1 MVRVA
6 LAAAFALQLVAAGAR
21 ADASP
26 SPVAQAPVEQQT
38 PVEHVRDVSLTSGLA
53 LGVSFPTGAGLI
65 GLRADYLFQLPS
77 SWFRLGVHAAVG
89 AYLCPDP
96 ECHPST
102 TFGLL
107 GSWGHHHRVFLEA
120 RTGTLGGVTL
130 YLHGQAV
137 ASRAVW
143 GIGSEV
149 GYEYMAASGYFLRFG
164 VGIALLVDAAIEPLS
179 ERIGPSLTLLH
190 VGCKLW

>member
-1 MVRVA
+1 MVGRVA
-6 LAAAFALQLVAAGAR
+6 LAAAAAVALQLAAAGAQ

-26 SPVAQAPVEQQT
+26 TRAAPAEK
-38 PVEHVRDVSLTSGLA
+38 VRDVSLTSGLA

-65 GLRADYLFQLPS
+65 GVRADYLFQLPS

-96 ECHPST
+96 ECHPSL
-102 TFGLL
+102 TFGAL

-120 RTGTLGGVTL
+120 RTGTLGGMTL
-130 YLHGQAV
+130 YLHGRAV

-143 GIGSEV
+143 GVGSEV

-164 VGIALLVDAAIEPLS
+164 VGITLLVDAAIEPLS